1 MLLNNFF
8 STTVSQSD
16 HVPERCKHSHRAHES
31 TEATYTQQLT
41 DAAYP
46 ALSICLSHMQ
56 GIYASWART
65 LRVGLDEIE
74 ATCTLDANAL
84 GKIHDRL
91 RTYRTARLHL

>member
-1 MLLNNFF
+1 MCQRGC
-8 STTVSQSD
+8 S
-16 HVPERCKHSHRAHES
+16 KHSHRAHES

>member
-1 MLLNNFF
+1 
-8 STTVSQSD
+8 
-16 HVPERCKHSHRAHES
+16 
-31 TEATYTQQLT
+31 
-41 DAAYP
+41 
-46 ALSICLSHMQ
+46 MQ

-74 ATCTLDANAL
+74 AACTLDVNAL